1 MRKKTTGRIIFEVI
15 NYTILSLLAAI
26 CLLPVIHIL
35 AVSFSSNTAAAA
47 GEVKLWPIGFT
58 TYSYEYVAGRK
69 EFWQAVLRSLHRVA
83 MGVPISMFLTILISY
98 PLSKETVHFRM
109 RTVYVWFFFFTMLFS
124 GGLIPGYMLIQNLRL
139 MDSIWALILPVAVP
153 IYNIVLMLNFFRGI
167 PKELEEASLIDGANQ
182 WQTCFLIYVPCAK
195 PSIATLSLFTFVMHW
210 NSWFDGL
217 IFSNFS
223 SKYPLASYL
232 QTVVVR
238 RDMSLIASGD
248 LQALMNI
255 SDRTVKSA
263 QIFMGMLPIFLVYPF
278 VQKHFVK
285 GIVVGSVKG

>member
-1 MRKKTTGRIIFEVI
+1 MVKRSTGRITFEII
-15 NYTILSLLAAI
+15 NYLILMILTAV

-47 GEVKLWPIGFT
+47 GTVKLWPIGFT

-69 EFWQAVLRSLHRVA
+69 EFWHAVFKSLERVLI
-83 MGVPISMFLTILISY
+83 GVPLGMLLTIMIAY
-98 PLSKETVHFRM
+98 PLSKETSQFRM

-124 GGLIPGYMLIQNLRL
+124 GGLIPGYMLIQNLNM
-139 MDSIWALILPVAVP
+139 MDSIWALVLPVAVSV
-153 IYNIVLMLNFFRGI
+153 YNVVLMLNFFRGI
-167 PKELEEASLIDGANQ
+167 PKELEEAAVIDGATQ
-182 WQTCFLIYVPCAK
+182 WQTCFRIYMPCAK

-217 IFSNFS
+217 LFSNFS
-223 SKYPLASYL
+223 NSYPLASYL

-238 RDMSLIASGD
+238 RDMTLIGAGD